1 MNTAEAYRTE
11 DVMPIR
17 SDAEYTHVL
26 EMIRTLTANVTDE
39 TQDRHLLALKQRVE
53 AYEQRQR
60 IDPQRL
66 QALDELAAQAQE
78 LKMGYD

>member
-1 MNTAEAYRTE
+1 MKTAEIYRTE

>member
-26 EMIRTLTANVTDE
+26 EMIHTLTANVTDG

-53 AYEQRQR
+53 AYERRQR

>member
-26 EMIRTLTANVTDE
+26 EIIRTLTANVTDE

>member
-1 MNTAEAYRTE
+1 MKTAEIYRTE

-17 SDAEYTHVL
+17 SDVEYTHVL
-26 EMIRTLTANVTDE
+26 ETIRMLTANVTDE
-39 TQDRHLLALKQRVE
+39 TQDQHLLALKQRVE